1 MSEIAD
7 ALRNSR
13 VPFDSRSH
21 ERIDASPG
29 LYAFWLR
36 GTCLYVGMSEDLR
49 RRIYQHENF
58 EDNPEL
64 DRHFKAYPHEIEIS
78 VAYKDAD
85 SVILRRL
92 EQEAIRELNPL
103 ANVQRDKP

>member
-36 GTCLYVGMSEDLR
+36 GTCLYVGMSEDLK
-49 RRIYQHENF
+49 RRIYQHATS
-58 EDNPEL
+58 EDNLEL
-64 DRHFKAYPHEIEIS
+64 AHHFETYPYEIEIS
-78 VAYKDAD
+78 VVYKDID
-85 SVILRRL
+85 SAILHRL
-92 EQEAIRELNPL
+92 ELDTISALRPTDNIQGGI
-103 ANVQRDKP
+103 Q